1 VTLPVKNRFD
11 PSFTIVDVQR
21 KPEQLFRDYMVKL
34 DALVTALAAGNLP
47 TLNISTFVVAV
58 DDAAAAAAGV
68 PVGGIY
74 RGTTTGVAPHTVSV
88 LQVRVS

>member
-1 VTLPVKNRFD
+1 MTLPTKNKFD
-11 PSFTIVDVQR
+11 PSFPITEKGD
-21 KPEQLFRDYMVKL
+21 KPSQLFRDYMRAL
-34 DALVTALAAGNLP
+34 DAVVAAIAAGNLP
-47 TLNISTFVVAV
+47 TLNLSTFIVAV

-68 PVGGIY
+68 PIGGIY

>member
-1 VTLPVKNRFD
+1 VSLPVKNRFD
-11 PSFTIVDVQR
+11 PSYDVTEKGD
-21 KPEQLFRDYMVKL
+21 KPSQLFRDYMTKL
-34 DALVTALAAGNLP
+34 DALVTAMAAGNLP
-47 TLNISTFVVAV
+47 ILNLSTFVVAA

-68 PVGGIY
+68 PIGGIY

>member
-1 VTLPVKNRFD
+1 MSLPVKNRFD
-11 PSFTIVDVQR
+11 PSFGVTEKGD
-21 KPEQLFRDYMVKL
+21 KPSQLFRDYMTKL
-34 DALVTALAAGNLP
+34 DALVTAIAAGNLP
-47 TLNISTFVVAV
+47 ILNLSTFVVAV

-68 PVGGIY
+68 PIGGIY